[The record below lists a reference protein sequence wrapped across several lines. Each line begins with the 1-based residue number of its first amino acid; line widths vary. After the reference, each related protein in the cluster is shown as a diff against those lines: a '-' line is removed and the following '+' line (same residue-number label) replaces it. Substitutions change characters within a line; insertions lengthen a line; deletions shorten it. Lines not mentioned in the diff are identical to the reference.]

1 MYDLF
6 SDFFDSFD
14 IFPVYHEEKRCPKCG
29 KTYYDFQKTGK
40 FGCSEC
46 YVIFEEPIRRTLRQ
60 IQSAEEHIGKIP
72 SKKAQGIGK
81 KRKIE
86 ELKTNLAKAVAAED
100 YELAAKLHK
109 EIKEMEA

>member
-14 IFPVYHEEKRCPKCG
+14 IFPVYHEEMRCKNCG
-29 KTYYDFQKTGK
+29 KTYSDFQKTGR

-46 YVIFEEPIRRTLRQ
+46 YNAFEEAVKRTLRQ
-60 IQSAEEHIGKIP
+60 IQSADEHIGKIP
-72 SKKAQGIGK
+72 AKQAQGIGK

-86 ELKTNLAKAVAAED
+86 ELKTKLAKAVASED

-109 EIKEMEA
+109 EIKEMEG